1 MVGDSLELYRNTNK
15 IYQGVGNKL
24 LCVSVLNRS
33 GEATKKNVFLPLLL
47 ATNWISWHVKSI
59 PGTSN
64 ANCRKPSIFSI
75 PLSFQK

>member
-47 ATNWISWHVKSI
+47 ATNWIS
-59 PGTSN
+59 
-64 ANCRKPSIFSI
+64 
-75 PLSFQK
+75 